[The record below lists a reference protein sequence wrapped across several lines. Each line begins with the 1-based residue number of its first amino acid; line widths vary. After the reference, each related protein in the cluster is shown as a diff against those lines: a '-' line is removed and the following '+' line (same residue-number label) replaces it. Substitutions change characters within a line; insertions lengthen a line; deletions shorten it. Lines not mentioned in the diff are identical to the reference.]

1 MAPIC
6 DPADHTFEFF
16 SFLKA
21 DIWRGLRCHIIFF
34 VSVHSLPCGF
44 VIVAKNFV
52 WHPRLLEIFELDNDS
67 QGSFM
72 RFQAMTFKKLQ
83 ICRKSLSTFLK
94 GLATGCSKSINWT
107 FGVLLCWRN
116 TVSKLQ
122 FSHISVF

>member
-1 MAPIC
+1 MASIC
-6 DPADHTFEFF
+6 HFVEHTFEFF

-21 DIWRGLRCHIIFF
+21 NIWRGLRCQIIFF
-34 VSVHSLPCGF
+34 VSVYSLPWGLPK
-44 VIVAKNFV
+44 IAKRFV
-52 WHPRLLEIFELDNDS
+52 WILRLLEIFELENS
-67 QGSFM
+67 SPGSFM